1 MRSTVL
7 CLSLVVAAVGLVAWS
22 NAPVALAA
30 EEEKEHQGA
39 RQEAGVAAQP
49 ASGEMMCCKH
59 GPAMCKSWSCHG
71 AKREHCCAWGL
82 VGAVLLVWLICN
94 ILLAGW
100 IFTDIRKQGQ
110 GHGVFVALALLA
122 GFPAAILYAL
132 IRIGDKK
139 S

>member
-1 MRSTVL
+1 MRNTAL
-7 CLSLVVAAVGLVAWS
+7 RLSLVLAVVGLVTGW

-30 EEEKEHQGA
+30 EEEKEHLAA

-49 ASGEMMCCKH
+49 TSADMMCCKRWPSH
-59 GPAMCKSWSCHG
+59 
-71 AKREHCCAWGL
+71 REKPGLCCL
-82 VGAVLLVWLICN
+82 VGAVLLVWLVCN

-100 IFTDIRKQGQ
+100 IYTDIRKQGQ

-122 GFPAAILYAL
+122 GFPTAIVYAL